1 MLIKKF
7 ASHVATTVEFSE
19 KTIDERKQITIYGLV
34 SEIGS
39 VLAAVKKQKLS
50 EAGTSK
56 KKNFRLA
63 SSELIEELG
72 DVMWYCFALFE
83 ILVPEGGINILENQI
98 TIIKERLN
106 KGDDFATE
114 FSACI
119 PAEKL
124 AQFLEGAD
132 AFVTLRNRSFSDY
145 ENLAILTAR
154 TEGEELVEIC
164 LALLMQASAQ
174 MMRSLISEK
183 ELKFNK
189 EVTDK
194 DPIEVL
200 GDIAWYINAI
210 AKAYDLSLGQIA
222 EFNKEKTVSRRPSE
236 SRTLH
241 HDEKCKP
248 PEQFPRQFEIKFLTI
263 DDKHSRMYFDG
274 RQLGDDL
281 TDNNYEP
288 DGYRFHDILHLANV
302 AHLGWSPIIRRLMK
316 RKRKRC
322 QEIDEVEDGA
332 RAAIIEEAVLKIIH
346 SEGARIAKI
355 TDDLELN
362 AEERPMFT
370 NDIEIPLSLL
380 KLIRRCISG
389 LEVGKNSFAEWKS
402 AIRDGFKIYYALCK
416 EKQGTVSLDLDKC
429 SMTFKPEVYVDLA
442 AAVSGI
448 GSCAIL
454 LGEFDEDQQAEAKNA
469 LTPVECKRFNI
480 DDPVELAKVYAVKRA
495 ILQAAG
501 IDGKDGSVFQD
512 FSLAFVEEGKYSVK
526 AEGVFQAAM
535 WKHGTIS
542 FKTSVAK
549 SQSSVY
555 CTALAACDA
564 PV

>member
-1 MLIKKF
+1 MLIQTF
-7 ASHVATTVEFSE
+7 ASHVKETVEFAD
-19 KTIDERKQITIYGLV
+19 KTTEERRRIAIYGLV

-39 VLAAVKKQKLS
+39 VLSAVKKQKLS
-50 EAGTSK
+50 EAGTDED
-56 KKNFRLA
+56 KNALLA
-63 SSELIEELG
+63 RTELTEELG
-72 DVMWYCFALFE
+72 DVMWYCFAL
-83 ILVPEGGINILENQI
+83 IDIVSPESGMQILENQI
-98 TIIKERLN
+98 SILQNTLN
-106 KGDDFATE
+106 KDDDFSIE
-114 FSACI
+114 FRANLPPENLS
-119 PAEKL
+119 
-124 AQFLEGAD
+124 QFLEKAD
-132 AFVTLRNRSFSDY
+132 TFTSAKDRTFNDY
-145 ENLAILTAR
+145 EDLAILTAR
-154 TEGEELVEIC
+154 TEGKELIETC

-174 MMRSLISEK
+174 MVRSLISER
-183 ELKFNK
+183 ERGFND
-189 EVTDK
+189 EVIDK

-200 GDIAWYINAI
+200 GDIAWYLTAI
-210 AKAYDLSLGQIA
+210 AKSYNLRLEEIA
-222 EFNKEKTVSRRPSE
+222 NYNIKKTMSRRSAELKTP
-236 SRTLH
+236 L
-241 HDEKCKP
+241 HDEKCIP
-248 PEQFPRQFEIKFLTI
+248 PEQFPRHFEIKFLTI
-263 DDKHSRMYFDG
+263 GNKRSRMYLDG

-281 TDNNYEP
+281 TDNSHEA

-346 SEGARIAKI
+346 SEGARISKI
-355 TDDLELN
+355 TDRKPN

-389 LEVGKNSFAEWKS
+389 LEVDENSFAEWKS

-416 EKQGTVSLDLDKC
+416 EKQGTVSLDLDKR

-448 GSCAIL
+448 GSCAIP

-469 LTPVECKRFNI
+469 LTLAECERFNI
-480 DDPVELAKVYAVKRA
+480 DDPVELAKVYAVKCA

-512 FSLAFVEEGKYSVK
+512 FSLALVEEGKYSVK
-526 AEGVFQAAM
+526 AERAFQVAM

-549 SQSSVY
+549 SQNSVY
-555 CTALAACDA
+555 CTALAACDTPA
-564 PV
+564 